1 MKGNIR
7 MRQEKISLPN
17 RFCRISRH
25 KIPLFSVPGRRGFLS
40 AVRAASMTVE
50 AAAALPLFFLAVV
63 SLICMMDLYGTFSE
77 QVVKLQEQ
85 AETAGT
91 WVSAVGD
98 HAPSVIDL
106 PVGFTYRPQWYP
118 AALPAVRIAVRGR
131 VHAWTGR
138 DLSEQTEV
146 PEETGNEEMVY
157 VTEHESVYHTSAEC
171 THLSLSVQAVSGSRV
186 GQLRNED
193 GKAYH
198 ACDKC
203 AGSGVKN
210 STVYV
215 AREGTHYHNDANC
228 SGLTR
233 TVRLVKK
240 SETSD
245 LHICSRCQQHAG
257 KE

>member
-1 MKGNIR
+1 
-7 MRQEKISLPN
+7 MRKDKISLPN
-17 RFCRISRH
+17 RLSRMLRL
-25 KIPLFSVPGRRGFLS
+25 KNLMSSFPGRRVFLS
-40 AVRAASMTVE
+40 AVRRASMTVE

-63 SLICMMDLYGTFSE
+63 SLICMMDLYGTIAE
-77 QVVKLQEQ
+77 QTVKLQEQ

-91 WVSAVGD
+91 WVSAVGE

-118 AALPAVRIAVRGR
+118 EALPAVLIAARGR

-138 DLSEQTEV
+138 DRSEQSEV
-146 PEETGNEEMVY
+146 PQETEKEELVY
-157 VTEHESVYHTSAEC
+157 VTEYESVYHTSSEC

-186 GQLRNED
+186 EKLRNEE

-210 STVYV
+210 ETVYV
-215 AREGTHYHNDANC
+215 TREGTHYHNDANC
-228 SGLTR
+228 GGLTR
-233 TVRLVKK
+233 SVKLVKK
-240 SETSD
+240 SETD
-245 LHICSRCQQHAG
+245 GLHICSRCQQLASEEKAAG
-257 KE
+257 

>member
-1 MKGNIR
+1 
-7 MRQEKISLPN
+7 MRKKRISLPN
-17 RFCRISRH
+17 RFCRIPRH
-25 KIPLFSVPGRRGFLS
+25 KNPLSSFPGRRVFLS

-63 SLICMMDLYGTFSE
+63 SVICMMDLYGTFAE

-91 WVSAVGD
+91 WISAAGE

-118 AALPAVRIAVRGR
+118 EVLPAVRIAVRGR

-138 DLSEQTEV
+138 NLSEQKEV
-146 PEETGNEEMVY
+146 PKETEDEELVY
-157 VTEHESVYHTSAEC
+157 VTEHESVYHTTAEC
-171 THLSLSVQAVSGSRV
+171 THLALSVEAVSGSRV
-186 GQLRNED
+186 GRMRNQD
-193 GKAYH
+193 GKSYH

-203 AGSGVKN
+203 AASGAKN
-210 STVYV
+210 STVYIT
-215 AREGTHYHNDANC
+215 REGTHYHNDANC

-240 SETSD
+240 SETGD
-245 LHICSRCQQHAG
+245 LHVCSRCQQLAG
-257 KE
+257 